1 MKEIIYEEY
10 DRHKKYKLKDRTIEN
25 IEQQLEYKEIII
37 AKRKKEIIAY
47 IIAVKKEDIKKH
59 LKNICLKDIYPNND
73 NTITDLYVKPK
84 FRKQKIGTNL
94 VNKLLEK
101 HKDRIFDCIPEQNAK
116 PFWEKQ
122 NIKKLRFY

>member
-1 MKEIIYEEY
+1 MGKIIYEDYERY
-10 DRHKKYKLKDRTIEN
+10 KKYKLKDRIIEN

-101 HKDRIFDCIPEQNAK
+101 HKDRIFDCIPEQNTK